1 MTEKSYSTK
10 MKTLEKQLRRKKS
23 LRKNLAAVLLFGFY
37 IAIIAAAFLFIYFI
51 VSVWS
56 PKMNTFNSTVNLS
69 KTIERALEADS
80 DASISEIAK
89 SLDSSSVRPF
99 SVIDRNGTVVYS
111 SKSMTETDLNGFTDL
126 SALIPNFCYD
136 RKLSVY
142 IGEIKY
148 FKPYYEIGLLTPIE
162 LCKDIIFTPD
172 KKPSVL
178 KGYSVSS
185 AIITKTS
192 VSGGEYTLISKDIT
206 FRTAMDR
213 VYIML
218 TADIAIAVSIV
229 PLLLYIFTLISSWIS
244 QKRLSELLYLDTS
257 TLGKNWLYFTQH
269 GTLVLRKKKNA
280 DTRFAIVSLRAGKY
294 RNYCTCFGIA
304 EGEQLLERI
313 SKIIESG
320 IRANEAFARHSK
332 SEFGLLLVMDSTDE
346 LQDRMERLRNEL
358 TNCAKG
364 HRISFSFGLYEIID
378 KHKDIEESYSCASM
392 ARDEAARKKDT
403 GLLWFDEEMKQ
414 AQLWE
419 RKVEETMEA
428 ALKNHEF
435 KVYLQPKYSSATHMI
450 AGAEALIRWIS
461 PDEGIISPGKFIPI
475 FEKNGFITKIDDYM
489 LSAVAELQSRRIAEN
504 LPVIPISVNISRS
517 HFAMPDFAAHIC
529 KIIDKANIPRR
540 CIELELTESAFFDGK
555 ELLLKIIR
563 ELKTQGFS
571 ISMDDFG
578 SGYSSL
584 NSLKD
589 LPLDTLKLDMD
600 FFRGDMDDRGRI
612 VVTQAIQLAKLL
624 KMIIVAEGIE
634 TKEQVDFLAENGC
647 DMIQGYYFA
656 KPMPVSDFEEILA
669 SEKNK
674 ESAN

>member
-23 LRKNLAAVLLFGFY
+23 LRKNIAAVVLFGLY
-37 IAIIAAAFLFIYFI
+37 IVMIAAAFIFIYFI

-56 PKMNTFNSTVNLS
+56 PNMNTFNSTVELS
-69 KTIERALEADS
+69 KTIERTLEENS
-80 DASISEIAK
+80 DTSISKIAE
-89 SLDSSSVRPF
+89 SLDSSSVHPF
-99 SVIDRNGTVVYS
+99 SIIDENGTVAYS

-126 SALIPNFCYD
+126 SALIPDFYYD
-136 RKLSVY
+136 RELSVY

-148 FKPYYEIGLLTPIE
+148 FKPYYEIGLLTPIK
-162 LCKDIIFTPD
+162 LCRDIIFTPD
-172 KKPSVL
+172 KKPEIL

-185 AIITKTS
+185 VVMTRTTL
-192 VSGGEYTLISKDIT
+192 SGGKYTLISKDIT

-229 PLLLYIFTLISSWIS
+229 PLLLYIFTLISSWVS

-257 TLGKNWLYFTQH
+257 TLGRNWLYFTQH

-280 DTRFAIVSLRAGKY
+280 DMRFAIVSLRAGKY

-320 IRANEAFARHSK
+320 IKANEAFARHSK
-332 SEFGLLLVMDSTDE
+332 SEFGLLLVMESTNE
-346 LQDRMERLRNEL
+346 LQERMERLRNEL

-364 HRISFSFGLYEIID
+364 HRISFSFGLYEITD

-392 ARDEAARKKDT
+392 ARDVAARKKDT

-419 RKVEETMEA
+419 RKVEETMET

-435 KVYLQPKYSSATHMI
+435 KVYLQPKYSSATHTI

-461 PDEGIISPGKFIPI
+461 PDEGTISPGKFIPI

-489 LSAVAELQSRRIAEN
+489 LTAVAELQARRIAEN

-529 KIIDKANIPRR
+529 EIIDKANIPRS

-555 ELLLKIIR
+555 ELLLRIIL
-563 ELKTQGFS
+563 ELKKQGFS

-589 LPLDTLKLDMD
+589 LPLDILKLDMD

-634 TKEQVDFLAENGC
+634 TKEQVDFLAESGC

-674 ESAN
+674 EQAS